1 VGDARVRWLLGLALV
16 LAALRFVVV
25 PWTQSQVEQRQQL
38 EVLTKRLDRSASVV
52 ANADA
57 IRAAQGKVSAA
68 TAIVRKRFPQ
78 VADKDGFRLDAQRT
92 LAGIASRGGAK
103 VVLFDWV
110 VDGDAPQ
117 AGLAYGRVN
126 ARIEGPFDSL
136 VSVHGQIEAE
146 MPFAAVREVTLDFT
160 QDGVSGLSSG
170 TTTVAL
176 VMDLYYQQAAAV
188 PTPTA
193 APPSAAADAS
203 AAARSGT

>member
-1 VGDARVRWLLGLALV
+1 M
-16 LAALRFVVV
+16 
-25 PWTQSQVEQRQQL
+25 
-38 EVLTKRLDRSASVV
+38 
-52 ANADA
+52 
-57 IRAAQGKVSAA
+57 
-68 TAIVRKRFPQ
+68 
-78 VADKDGFRLDAQRT
+78 

-160 QDGVSGLSSG
+160 QDGASGLSSG

-176 VMDLYYQQAAAV
+176 VMDLYYQPAAAV
-188 PTPTA
+188 PAPVPAPAA
-193 APPSAAADAS
+193 APAAAG
-203 AAARSGT
+203 SGS

>member
-1 VGDARVRWLLGLALV
+1 MGDARVRWLLGLALV
-16 LAALRFVVV
+16 LAALRFIVV
-25 PWTQSQVEQRQQL
+25 PWTQSQVERRQQL
-38 EVLTKRLDRSASVV
+38 EVLTRRLDRSAGVV

-57 IRAAQGKVSAA
+57 IRGALGKVTAS
-68 TAIVRKRFPQ
+68 TAIVRQRFPQ
-78 VADKDGFRLDAQRT
+78 VADKDNFRLEAQRM

-170 TTTVAL
+170 TTMVAL
-176 VMDLYYQQAAAV
+176 VMDLYYQ
-188 PTPTA
+188 PA
-193 APPSAAADAS
+193 APVPATSPAQAPTVTPVAAGNGS
-203 AAARSGT
+203 

>member
-126 ARIEGPFDSL
+126 ARIEGPLDSL

-146 MPFAAVREVTLDFT
+146 MPFAAIREVMLDFT
-160 QDGVSGLSSG
+160 QDGASSLSSG

-176 VMDLYYQQAAAV
+176 VMDLYYQPAAAV
-188 PTPTA
+188 PAPTTAPTA
-193 APPSAAADAS
+193 AP

>member
-16 LAALRFVVV
+16 LAALRFIVV
-25 PWTQSQVEQRQQL
+25 PWTQSQVERRQQL
-38 EVLTKRLDRSASVV
+38 EVLTRRLDRSAGVV

-57 IRAAQGKVSAA
+57 IRGALGKVTAS
-68 TAIVRKRFPQ
+68 TAIVRQRFPQ
-78 VADKDGFRLDAQRT
+78 VADKDNFRLEAQRM

-170 TTTVAL
+170 TTMVAL
-176 VMDLYYQQAAAV
+176 VMDLYYQ
-188 PTPTA
+188 PA
-193 APPSAAADAS
+193 APVPATSPAQAPTVTPVAAGNGS
-203 AAARSGT
+203 

>member
-1 VGDARVRWLLGLALV
+1 MGDARVRWLLGLALV

-25 PWTQSQVEQRQQL
+25 PWTQSQVERRQQL
-38 EVLTKRLDRSASVV
+38 EVLTRRLDRSAGVV

-57 IRAAQGKVSAA
+57 IRGALGKVTAS
-68 TAIVRKRFPQ
+68 TAIVRQRFPQ
-78 VADKDGFRLDAQRT
+78 VADKDNFRLEAQRM

-170 TTTVAL
+170 TTMVAL
-176 VMDLYYQQAAAV
+176 VMDLYYQPAAPVPATSPAQAPTVTPAAAGNG
-188 PTPTA
+188 
-193 APPSAAADAS
+193 S
-203 AAARSGT
+203 

>member
-1 VGDARVRWLLGLALV
+1 MGDARVRWLLGLALV

-57 IRAAQGKVSAA
+57 IRAAQGKVTAA
-68 TAIVRKRFPQ
+68 TAIVRQRFPK
-78 VADKDGFRLDAQRT
+78 VVDKDDFRLEAQRM

-146 MPFAAVREVTLDFT
+146 MPFAAVREVTLAFT

-170 TTTVAL
+170 TIMVAL
-176 VMDLYYQQAAAV
+176 VMDLYYQPAAPVPAPAPAQAPTVTPAAAG
-188 PTPTA
+188 
-193 APPSAAADAS
+193 
-203 AAARSGT
+203 SGS

>member
-16 LAALRFVVV
+16 LAALRFIVV
-25 PWTQSQVEQRQQL
+25 PWTQSQVERRQQL
-38 EVLTKRLDRSASVV
+38 EVLTRRLDRSAGVV

-57 IRAAQGKVSAA
+57 IRGALGKMTAS
-68 TAIVRKRFPQ
+68 TAIVRQRFPQ
-78 VADKDGFRLDAQRT
+78 VADKDNFRLEAQRM

-170 TTTVAL
+170 TTMVAL
-176 VMDLYYQQAAAV
+176 VMDLYYQ
-188 PTPTA
+188 PA
-193 APPSAAADAS
+193 APVPATSPAQAPTVTPVAAGNGS
-203 AAARSGT
+203 

>member
-16 LAALRFVVV
+16 LAALRFIVV
-25 PWTQSQVEQRQQL
+25 PWTQSQVERRQQL
-38 EVLTKRLDRSASVV
+38 EVLTRRLDRSAGVV

-57 IRAAQGKVSAA
+57 IRGALGKVTAS
-68 TAIVRKRFPQ
+68 TAIVRQ
-78 VADKDGFRLDAQRT
+78 RLEAQRM

-170 TTTVAL
+170 TTMVAL
-176 VMDLYYQQAAAV
+176 VMDLYYQ
-188 PTPTA
+188 PA
-193 APPSAAADAS
+193 APVPATSPAQAPTVTPVAAGNGS
-203 AAARSGT
+203 